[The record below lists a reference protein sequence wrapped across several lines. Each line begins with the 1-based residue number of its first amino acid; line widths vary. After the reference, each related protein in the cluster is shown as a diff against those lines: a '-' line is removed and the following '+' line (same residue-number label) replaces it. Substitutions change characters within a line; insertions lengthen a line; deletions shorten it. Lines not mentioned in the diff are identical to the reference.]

1 MDNEYWV
8 DRDGG
13 QWTAR
18 NADPPYTC
26 EYDGDVDC
34 PEPVMTEVQCYD
46 DEPGGWHCLC
56 EKHYAELRADPFHN
70 PESGYAD
77 AYVNLG
83 ETL

>member
-8 DRDGG
+8 DRDHE
-13 QWTAR
+13 QWVAR
-18 NADPPYTC
+18 PCTTFSC
-26 EYDGDVDC
+26 EHDGDVDC
-34 PEPVMTEVQCYD
+34 PEPVTVEVQCYD

-70 PESGYAD
+70 PEGGYAD

-83 ETL
+83 AAL